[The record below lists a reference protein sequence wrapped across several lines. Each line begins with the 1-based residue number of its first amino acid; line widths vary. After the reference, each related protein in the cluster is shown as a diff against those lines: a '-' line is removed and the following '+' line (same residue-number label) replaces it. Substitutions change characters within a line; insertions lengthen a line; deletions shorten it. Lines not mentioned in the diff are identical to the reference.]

1 MRACARGAVEGG
13 QRGGVALSHID
24 ESCAVC
30 VWTGSGK
37 DGCGDEERGA
47 KERLRCRTLKGS
59 GRATQSSDVSL
70 GCVGGVCGVGDK
82 LICPPL
88 SP

>member
-1 MRACARGAVEGG
+1 M
-13 QRGGVALSHID
+13 ALSHLD

-47 KERLRCRTLKGS
+47 KERAKEPRHRGAPPERRQNLKGA
-59 GRATQSSDVSL
+59 GRAT
-70 GCVGGVCGVGDK
+70 
-82 LICPPL
+82 PL
-88 SP
+88 SDAP

>member
-1 MRACARGAVEGG
+1 MRACARGAEEGG
-13 QRGGVALSHID
+13 QGGGVALSHLD

-47 KERLRCRTLKGS
+47 KERAKEPRYRGAPLPDLKGE
-59 GRATQSSDVSL
+59 RTCYAV
-70 GCVGGVCGVGDK
+70 
-82 LICPPL
+82 I
-88 SP
+88 